1 MLKHPFRTYLSNKD
15 FDAFLEILGEN
26 RMIVKTNNSFRLGDK
41 VKHINGDTIYRIRT
55 MNTKFIIAVDKD
67 GNTKTDYAKKFEK
80 VDQEIQLGAILVVMT
95 IIIFLC
101 LFMILIPIMI
111 DQVEDLGKN
120 FWAARIAW
128 REGKEKY
135 MKYIESH
142 K

>member
-1 MLKHPFRTYLSNKD
+1 MLFQKCWEKSW
-15 FDAFLEILGEN
+15 
-26 RMIVKTNNSFRLGDK
+26 MIVKTNNSFRLGDK

-55 MNTKFIIAVDKD
+55 MNPKFIIAVDKD

-80 VDQEIQLGAILVVMT
+80 VDQEIQLGVILVVMT
-95 IIIFLC
+95 IIVFLC

>member
-1 MLKHPFRTYLSNKD
+1 MLKAKH
-15 FDAFLEILGEN
+15 
-26 RMIVKTNNSFRLGDK
+26 SFRLGDK

-55 MNTKFIIAVDKD
+55 MNPKFIVAVDKD

-80 VDQEIQLGAILVVMT
+80 VDQEIQLGTVL
-95 IIIFLC
+95 IISMVIVIFLC
-101 LFMILIPIMI
+101 LFVILIPIMI
-111 DQVEDLGKN
+111 DQLEDLGKN

>member
-1 MLKHPFRTYLSNKD
+1 MLFQKYWEK
-15 FDAFLEILGEN
+15 N

-55 MNTKFIIAVDKD
+55 MNPKFIIAVDKD

-101 LFMILIPIMI
+101 LFMILVPIM
-111 DQVEDLGKN
+111 VEQIRDLAKD